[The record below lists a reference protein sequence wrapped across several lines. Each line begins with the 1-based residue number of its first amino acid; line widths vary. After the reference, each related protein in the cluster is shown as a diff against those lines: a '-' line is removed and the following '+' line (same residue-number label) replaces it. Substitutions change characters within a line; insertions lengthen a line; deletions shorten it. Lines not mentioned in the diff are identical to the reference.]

1 VFHSD
6 HIHKAW
12 REVGAEAKLAAVFL
26 KINFYPYS
34 DQFWLSE
41 RIKLCKLLL
50 LGRSAAQNLDEKITQ
65 CCYLILKPR
74 PLHLQFVTILPPA
87 HAVFMDLGRKKKL

>member
-1 VFHSD
+1 MLHSD

-12 REVGAEAKLAAVFL
+12 REAGAEAKLAAVFL
-26 KINFYPYS
+26 KINFYPHS

-50 LGRSAAQNLDEKITQ
+50 LGRSAALNLDEK
-65 CCYLILKPR
+65 
-74 PLHLQFVTILPPA
+74 
-87 HAVFMDLGRKKKL
+87 